1 MGEPVSEE
9 HIKASR
15 TRGLVII
22 NTGEGKGKT
31 TAAFGLLLRAWGH
44 DMKVIM
50 LQFIKNKKANFGEHQ
65 AARRIGVEILAGGAG
80 FVRPGVTKDL
90 EKSRKM
96 SRELWDLAREKIN
109 SGDYDMVILDE
120 LSYPLQFGWL
130 TVDEVIEALRQ
141 RPEKLHVVITGRAVP
156 EKLVEYADTVTE
168 MKEIKHH
175 FRQGVPAR
183 PGIEF

>member
-1 MGEPVSEE
+1 
-9 HIKASR
+9 
-15 TRGLVII
+15 
-22 NTGEGKGKT
+22 
-31 TAAFGLLLRAWGH
+31 
-44 DMKVIM
+44 
-50 LQFIKNKKANFGEHQ
+50 
-65 AARRIGVEILAGGAG
+65 
-80 FVRPGVTKDL
+80 
-90 EKSRKM
+90 M